1 MMMSSTS
8 EFITVFTL
16 MTNFSM
22 LMLYYKDFNHINYIA
37 LQLATFF
44 FGRQFEKFLRSAF
57 T

>member
-1 MMMSSTS
+1 
-8 EFITVFTL
+8 VFTL